1 MGKKA
6 RLALIVAGIATVAV
20 TALRVLLMPQMQ
32 DNRTGDFALGYG
44 IIIAMLLCITVFA
57 ALAYADK
64 TKPLPAMEGLPL
76 RTTAWSLMILGGI
89 LVLENL
95 YDVVAYMAWDQMP
108 APQTEAA
115 GISGLLLNGTFVFGL
130 LAGAWALLQ
139 GYAWLTTGQLCRG
152 KYPLLT
158 LAFVLWLW
166 LRLARYVISY
176 ASAVSVVETFY
187 DYAMLVA
194 SLLFAM
200 AFARYISGQTDYQ
213 SPTVFW
219 TALATALCGVS
230 ATCTRFVMYLMGETE
245 AYRASEL
252 ARPTDLMVAVFAA
265 MVAVALALGK
275 SSITQTEEQVADE
288 ISAEQQLL
296 DELLPK
302 DDN

>member
-6 RLALIVAGIATVAV
+6 RLALIVAAGATVVV
-20 TALRVLLMPQMQ
+20 TALRVFLMPQLQ

-44 IIIAMLLCITVFA
+44 IIIMMLLCVAIFA
-57 ALAYADK
+57 VLAYADK
-64 TKPLPAMEGLPL
+64 TKPLPAMDGLPL
-76 RTTAWSLMILGGI
+76 RAAAWTLMILGGVV
-89 LVLENL
+89 LLENL
-95 YDVVAYMAWDQMP
+95 YDVIAYSVWEHTP
-108 APQTEAA
+108 APQAEAV
-115 GISGLLLNGTFVFGL
+115 GIGGFLLNGTFVFGL
-130 LAGAWALLQ
+130 LAGVWALLQ
-139 GYAWLTTGQLCRG
+139 GYAWLTNGRLCRG

-200 AFARYISGQTDYQ
+200 AFARYISGQTDYK

-219 TALATALCGVS
+219 TALATVLCGVS
-230 ATCTRFVMYLMGETE
+230 ATCTRFLMYLLGETE

-252 ARPTDLMVAVFAA
+252 ARPSDLTVALFAG
-265 MVAVALALGK
+265 AVAAALVLSK
-275 SSITQTEEQVADE
+275 NSFAQAEEQPTDAV
-288 ISAEQQLL
+288 SAEQQFL
-296 DELLPK
+296 DEMLPE